1 MPRRPP
7 PGLRPVRYGY
17 APPSVEKLLGAL
29 PVVAE
34 FCRRLDLQGIVD
46 RACPVREVAR
56 VTHGEVIEALV
67 ANRLTSPR
75 PLLRVQDW
83 ARQWAVQ
90 EVFGI
95 AADALNDDRIG
106 RALDAIAPGLDQIVG
121 SVGARAIATF
131 GIDVARLHWDMTS
144 ISLYGAYEDPEAGF
158 AQPRW
163 GRPKDRRPDLK
174 QVQTGLAVSGDGGIP
189 VWHRAYDGGA
199 GEVAQVVGAMEG
211 LKALAG
217 QHKLLL
223 IGDSKLLSR
232 GNIQAMNTARIS
244 FIAPAAKTYLPAAQ
258 LRALDVQAAIPVDYL
273 AERDHGAPPEQR
285 GGYRVVEGGITLK
298 ATRKTEADLRVRCV
312 FVWSSARAQAAAR
325 SRAKKLDRATEDLER
340 LRRGLGGVH
349 YRTPARVA
357 ERVATIAATRKV
369 TAFLR
374 AETGTDPANG
384 KPTLG
389 WWFDQAALDREAAT
403 DGWYGLLTNLAV
415 EQADA
420 AEVLRR
426 YKGQEVIERRYGA
439 FKGPLGVAPM
449 FLKTNRRIAALIS
462 VICLALLVFCL
473 VERAVRQAI
482 APAIE
487 LAGLY
492 LGRPATPTGRL
503 IFEALA
509 WLRLNPARGH
519 DPPTVPI
526 PPPLQAKL
534 LELLKVNPT
543 RPRWAS

>member
-1 MPRRPP
+1 MPHPP
-7 PGLRPVRYGY
+7 PGLGPVRYAY

-56 VTHGEVIEALV
+56 VTHGQVIEALV

-75 PLLRVQDW
+75 PLLRVEEW
-83 ARQWAVQ
+83 AREWAVP

-95 AADALNDDRIG
+95 APDALNDDRVG
-106 RALDAIAPGLDQIVG
+106 RALDALAPELEQVIG
-121 SVGARAIATF
+121 SVGAQAIATF
-131 GIDVARLHWDMTS
+131 GIEVARLHWDMTS
-144 ISLYGAYEDPEAGF
+144 ISLYGAYEHAEAGF

-163 GRPKDRRPDLK
+163 GKPKDRRPDLK
-174 QVQTGLAVSGDGGIP
+174 QVQTGLAVSGEGGIP

-199 GEVAQVVGAMEG
+199 GEVAQVTGAMTA

-217 QHKLLL
+217 QRRLLL
-223 IGDSKLLSR
+223 VGDSKLVSR
-232 GNIQAMNTARIS
+232 GNLLAMNRAQVS
-244 FIAPAAKTYLPAAQ
+244 FIAPAAKPYLPAEQ
-258 LRALDVQAAIPVDYL
+258 LRALEVQAAIPVDYL
-273 AERDHGAPPEQR
+273 AERDHGALPGQR
-285 GGYRVVEGGITLK
+285 GSYRVLEGGITLK
-298 ATRKTEADLRVRCV
+298 ARRKTEQHLGVRCV
-312 FVWSSARAQAAAR
+312 FVWSSARAQAAAS
-325 SRAKKLDRATEDLER
+325 SRAKKLDRALQDLER
-340 LRRGLGGVH
+340 LERGLGGRH
-349 YRTPARVA
+349 DRTPARVA

-374 AETGTDPANG
+374 AQVGTDPASG
-384 KPTLG
+384 KPTLE
-389 WWFDQAALDREAAT
+389 WSLDQAALQAEAAT
-403 DGWYGLLTNLAV
+403 DGWYGLVTNLAV

-426 YKGQEVIERRYGA
+426 YKGQEVVERRYGA

-449 FLKTNRRIAALIS
+449 FLKTNRRIAALVS

-473 VERAVRQAI
+473 VERAVRKAI

-492 LGRPATPTGRL
+492 VGRPAKPTGRL

-509 WLRLNPARGH
+509 WLRLNPAHGH
-519 DPPTVPI
+519 DPPTI
-526 PPPLQAKL
+526 PEPPRLQAKL
-534 LELLKVNPT
+534 LELLKVDPT